1 MKYEFTIKPIFIN
14 GWAIS
19 KVIIDPHVRKHP
31 DVTDDMIL
39 DLVHHLDGSE
49 LRPDDAK
56 PPYEY
61 FVSLLFL
68 ADKQYRLVWLL
79 EQGEMYIGVILRT
92 VMKGQSNGYTP

>member
-1 MKYEFTIKPIFIN
+1 M
-14 GWAIS
+14 
-19 KVIIDPHVRKHP
+19 IIDPHVRKHP

-68 ADKQYRLVWLL
+68 ADKQYRLV
-79 EQGEMYIGVILRT
+79 
-92 VMKGQSNGYTP
+92 